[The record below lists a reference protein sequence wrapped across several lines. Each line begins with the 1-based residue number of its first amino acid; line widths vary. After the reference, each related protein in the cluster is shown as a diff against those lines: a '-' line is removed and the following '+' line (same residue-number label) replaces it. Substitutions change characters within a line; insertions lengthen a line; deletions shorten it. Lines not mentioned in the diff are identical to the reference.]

1 MDYRDPEW
9 VAAKLGLDK
18 NTLYRLLQDGTLP
31 ALQLGRKWLI
41 SEQRLTEW
49 LAQETEKQ
57 TRTRRE
63 SSESPSQSAHRLDDY
78 TAAGRKV
85 LKLAHAE
92 ARGYGH
98 ERLDTGHVLLALATD
113 GRSAAARALR
123 EFAITPELIHT
134 QVEQRLPPGQQPAP
148 RRLPRTPEAKR
159 AMRLASTLARRQ
171 ADKARSPLAP
181 VGTDHLLL
189 GILLARRGLGS
200 QILAQHNVTRRRLKD
215 ALSRASKDS
224 NDNPKGERL

>member
-1 MDYRDPEW
+1 MDYRDPDW
-9 VAAKLGLDK
+9 VAAKLGLEK
-18 NTLYRLLQDGTLP
+18 NTLYRFLQDGTLP

-49 LAQETEKQ
+49 LEQETDKQ

-63 SSESPSQSAHRLDDY
+63 SIASPPQAAHRLDDY

-92 ARGYGH
+92 ARSYGH
-98 ERLDTGHVLLALATD
+98 ERLDTGHVLLALALD

-123 EFAITPELIHT
+123 KFAITPELIRT
-134 QVEQRLPPGQQPAP
+134 ALEQRLTRGPQPAP
-148 RRLPRTPEAKR
+148 RRLPRTADAKR

-171 ADKARSPLAP
+171 ADKAHSPLAP
-181 VGTDHLLL
+181 VGTDHLLA
-189 GILLARRGLGS
+189 GILLARRGLGA
-200 QILAQHNVTRRRLKD
+200 QILTQHAVTRRRLKE
-215 ALSRASKDS
+215 ALGRASKDS
-224 NDNPKGERL
+224 SDSPKGERL